1 MFLISY
7 FLYWWFVLFY
17 AQKDLPLPRIRW
29 AFSTKCLISLWNYH
43 SDSGVVNLGITTM
56 NHLTCHLFGELLT
69 ISIFR
74 VFSLGGL
81 SLPWE
86 DSSRVLPEETELGSQ
101 ISQMREEHWRAQL
114 PKYIYPSNCP
124 IFSSVPWCLRSPWFH
139 PGPWDFLFLFSRE

>member
-1 MFLISY
+1 
-7 FLYWWFVLFY
+7 
-17 AQKDLPLPRIRW
+17 
-29 AFSTKCLISLWNYH
+29 
-43 SDSGVVNLGITTM
+43 M

-69 ISIFR
+69 ISIFT

-101 ISQMREEHWRAQL
+101 MSQMREEHWRAQL
-114 PKYIYPSNCP
+114 PKYMYPSNCP

-139 PGPWDFLFLFSRE
+139 PGPWDSVSLLQRVSLWGREGGVQSKKRIWVYSCFSTISLSTSPSSPDVMVIVNSWALLEQETGDSTA